1 VINDLIRSRRS
12 IRKFKD
18 KKVEKGKIDQILKA
32 ALMAPSSRSRCP
44 WEFIVLD
51 DQDILSK
58 LSTCR
63 EHGASF
69 LKNAPLAIVVLADT
83 EKTDVWVEDASIAAS
98 YIQLRAHDLGLGTC
112 WIQVRNRFYSEGVE
126 TNEFICQELG
136 IPRHYAI
143 ECMIAV
149 GYADEEK
156 SPYDEESLKTEKLHY
171 NGFRQGFELN

>member
-83 EKTDVWVEDASIAAS
+83 EKTDVWIAAES
-98 YIQLRAHDLGLGTC
+98 ASGTSA
-112 WIQVRNRFYSEGVE
+112 VYSEFHYVE
-126 TNEFICQELG
+126 VN
-136 IPRHYAI
+136 
-143 ECMIAV
+143 
-149 GYADEEK
+149 
-156 SPYDEESLKTEKLHY
+156 
-171 NGFRQGFELN
+171 N